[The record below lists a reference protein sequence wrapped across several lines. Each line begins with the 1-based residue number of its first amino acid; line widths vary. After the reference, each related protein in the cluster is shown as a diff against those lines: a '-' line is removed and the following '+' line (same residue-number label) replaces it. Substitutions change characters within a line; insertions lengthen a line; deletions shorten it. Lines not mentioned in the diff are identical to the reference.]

1 MNIVVDIDEELAELM
16 DSYFLYQNQKYNT
29 HVQKKDMFSYSFSD
43 VFGGTEEENRLKV
56 LDFFKS
62 EQFQNLKLVNGALD
76 TIKQL
81 AQKHQLC
88 IITARPHVIQKETE
102 QWLQQHFPDCFQS
115 INLTNQWHGVGD
127 KQLKSSIG
135 KKQKIDFMI
144 DDSLSHAMDCASQGI
159 NVLLVDFGYPWN
171 QVSKELPENIKRVH
185 SWKEIVEEIARYGRN
200 NKK

>member
-1 MNIVVDIDEELAELM
+1 MNIGVDIDEVLAELM
-16 DSYFLYQNQKYNT
+16 DSYFQYHNQKYNT
-29 HVQKKDMFSYSFSD
+29 NIQKKDMFSYSFSD

-62 EQFQNLKLVNGALD
+62 EQFQNIKLVNGALD

-88 IITARPHVIQKETE
+88 IITARPHVIRQETE
-102 QWLQQHFPDCFQS
+102 QWLLQHFPDCFQS
-115 INLTNQWHGVGD
+115 INLTNQWHGVGE
-127 KQLKSSIG
+127 KQLKSQIG
-135 KKQKIDFMI
+135 KKQKIDLMI

-159 NVLLVDFGYPWN
+159 YVLLVDFGYPWN
-171 QVSKELPENIKRVH
+171 RVSKELPENIKRVH
-185 SWKEIVEEIARYGRN
+185 SWKEIVEEIARHGRN